1 MNGGSFDSIQFR
13 ITINQSI
20 INRFIWNPINSNSS
34 FFSYF
39 RKRSLKK
46 KSQESNSASASATAT
61 KSLAGMN
68 SNSNSNITINHDCL
82 VSHIMIK
89 LSHIAKTKT
98 RSIAAIQAIPLA
110 SMSSHHDVT
119 GTVTAIGTAIGTG
132 NTTTTGNTKNNNN
145 NSADADADANII
157 IMAVI
162 LLHKFIK
169 QYSNCKKNSHDA
181 ATTAA
186 AAANDD
192 DDDDNDNDND
202 DSTTRD
208 SNADKTQQQQQQQH
222 SSITSIAIVQAHMAQ
237 LLSQI
242 LMVDKTL
249 LERTINN
256 HHHVHSS
263 NHGDSNSISNTTTT
277 TDAKAKVISSKA
289 SLPRDAKTILAK
301 SILAVIASALVSY
314 QTIAASTT
322 NTNSNSNSNSNNDT
336 NNNNNTNG
344 MKQTIQAQLST
355 LETMLSV
362 PKRKAS
368 PSTSSVLHIPVTS
381 QHAHSIPMNSQGEYA
396 WSSLCKLLFEDD
408 LDLGAGLGLEVSSS
422 GGDGMDGNADA
433 DGNGGDGARNSHGG
447 GNRLRRECH
456 AVSAWLDTLE
466 ETVVSS
472 TSTAGSGSG
481 SENTTSVAVT
491 AAAVWTKSKKGK
503 KKKGTKAA
511 AAASKED
518 GDANASGN
526 VSVGGNGNGT
536 GNGNSTGNGITGVKW
551 MKAIVG
557 LEEDGMGSS
566 VSASCKED
574 GVAVEVEVEV
584 PPVKRKRR
592 SKGGNAS
599 ANVGVN
605 ANANVSVSAAGSASS
620 NDDGAEEAIQ
630 QELLDGNVI
639 EGRVT
644 VKKLASMAF
653 VHCCAGQYHLLNG
666 LIHLL
671 GCVEGGDSVER
682 GMGVDSGAASVSAAS
697 GTGTGKNEHEDAGME
712 RISWKDV
719 MAPDVMEWAPLA
731 TAALSPSVKRGK
743 KKSEKNSKT
752 MEIRVMPSLALSALS
767 VRIVEIVQE
776 SGKLCGTFPTKNGME
791 DYLQGLYDAFD
802 GVVLARSTGVDV
814 MHSVQLGSRARRPSI
829 YNLVIAVLRLM
840 ILNHG
845 ECLKDIAVLAEQFG
859 QGQGPESG
867 EFPFDLVVGQGAD
880 DDTGGVENGP
890 VVGHILVNEEELVK
904 EAIIKEYT
912 YYNPVMHKTIEILIR
927 CVNTSFSST
936 ERNDCKILY
945 GFAAAFALKASVVE
959 HHCGIPK
966 RKKKGVSSSTSSLV
980 PIVDSIVVV
989 DAKLCSFAVHY
1000 LTDILANI
1008 VTFTKN
1014 SFRGDVVDKGA
1025 SMNAEMIGHF
1035 YLDNPIVPD
1044 QTLNQAGIF
1053 IDETRDN
1060 YQRIETAD
1068 EKGWRN
1074 GFLLALFFRALLPT
1088 HKKAS
1093 KSTLVKTPVTVI
1105 DAMMIAIKTCYAVK
1119 RDPVAIAAGKVKKK

>member
-1 MNGGSFDSIQFR
+1 
-13 ITINQSI
+13 
-20 INRFIWNPINSNSS
+20 
-34 FFSYF
+34 
-39 RKRSLKK
+39 
-46 KSQESNSASASATAT
+46 
-61 KSLAGMN
+61 
-68 SNSNSNITINHDCL
+68 
-82 VSHIMIK
+82 MIK
-89 LSHIAKTKT
+89 LSHIAQSKT
-98 RSIAAIQAIPLA
+98 RSIAAIQAIPLV
-110 SMSSHHDVT
+110 SMSSHNVNAVTTTDVT
-119 GTVTAIGTAIGTG
+119 TTAANVNAAM
-132 NTTTTGNTKNNNN
+132 NTSNNE
-145 NSADADADANII
+145 SSDADADANVI

-169 QYSNCKKNSHDA
+169 QYSTTCKKNNNDA
-181 ATTAA
+181 ATNDTTTTTTAAAA

-192 DDDDNDNDND
+192 V
-202 DSTTRD
+202 SQE
-208 SNADKTQQQQQQQH
+208 SNANKAEQQLQN
-222 SSITSIAIVQAHMAQ
+222 SMNTSIATVQAHMAQ

-242 LMVDKTL
+242 LMVDKSL

-256 HHHVHSS
+256 HHHVFGH
-263 NHGDSNSISNTTTT
+263 DSNSANAVAASNTASSANANASTTST
-277 TDAKAKVISSKA
+277 KAA
-289 SLPRDAKTILAK
+289 LPRDAKTILTK
-301 SILAVIASALVSY
+301 SILAVIASTLVSY

-322 NTNSNSNSNSNNDT
+322 TNTTSNTTS
-336 NNNNNTNG
+336 NNNNNNNSNNG
-344 MKQTIQAQLST
+344 MKQTIQAQLTT
-355 LETMLSV
+355 LETMLSI

-396 WSSLCKLLFEDD
+396 WSSLCKLIFEDD
-408 LDLGAGLGLEVSSS
+408 VDGLVFLD
-422 GGDGMDGNADA
+422 GDGVGVDGMGMGMRMGGMGGESKKEGKNEGNAEGSS
-433 DGNGGDGARNSHGG
+433 DGDTEGTRSASSD
-447 GNRLRRECH
+447 GNRLLRECH
-456 AVSAWLDTLE
+456 VVSAWLDTLE

-472 TSTAGSGSG
+472 TATTATGSGS
-481 SENTTSVAVT
+481 T
-491 AAAVWTKSKKGK
+491 AAAAVATGTKSKKGK

-511 AAASKED
+511 AAASKKD
-518 GDANASGN
+518 ADAANANVSGN
-526 VSVGGNGNGT
+526 VGGITNGNGN
-536 GNGNSTGNGITGVKW
+536 GNGITGVKW
-551 MKAIVG
+551 MKAFVG
-557 LEEDGMGSS
+557 LEEDGMDAAAEG
-566 VSASCKED
+566 
-574 GVAVEVEVEV
+574 

-592 SKGGNAS
+592 SKGGNAT
-599 ANVGVN
+599 
-605 ANANVSVSAAGSASS
+605 ANADTSVSVSTAGSASS
-620 NDDGAEEAIQ
+620 SDDGAEAALQ

-639 EGRVT
+639 EGRVM

-671 GCVEGGDSVER
+671 EGAEGED
-682 GMGVDSGAASVSAAS
+682 GVASGAASAAS
-697 GTGTGKNEHEDAGME
+697 GKGEDEEDVDME

-719 MAPDVMEWAPLA
+719 MVPDVMEWAPLA
-731 TAALSPSVKRGK
+731 TSTLSTSTKRGK
-743 KKSEKNSKT
+743 KKNEKNSKT

-791 DYLQGLYDAFD
+791 EYIHGLYDAFD
-802 GVVLARSTGVDV
+802 GVVLAASTGVDV
-814 MHSVQLGSRARRPSI
+814 MLSVQVGIRARRPSI

-845 ECLKDIAVLAEQFG
+845 QCLKDIAVLAEQCG

-867 EFPFDLVVGQGAD
+867 EFPFDLVVGKD
-880 DDTGGVENGP
+880 DAGGVESGP

-904 EAIIKEYT
+904 EAIIKEYS
-912 YYNPVMHKTIEILIR
+912 YYNPVMHKTIETLIR
-927 CVNTSFSST
+927 CVNTSYSST

-959 HHCGIPK
+959 HHCGPPK
-966 RKKKGVSSSTSSLV
+966 RKKKGVSSSTRSIV

-1000 LTDILANI
+1000 LTEILANI

-1053 IDETRDN
+1053 IDESRDN
-1060 YQRIETAD
+1060 HQRIETAD

-1074 GFLLALFFRALLPT
+1074 GFLLALFFRAFLPT
-1088 HKKAS
+1088 HKKAL

-1105 DAMMIAIKTCYAVK
+1105 DTMMNAIKTCYSVK
-1119 RDPVAIAAGKVKKK
+1119 QDPVAIAAGKVKKK